1 MESSLCIHCKTH
13 YRYQIAVCSGYL
25 IHVRSLHLALSDDNY
40 PKKFFFFKYL
50 ERDAL
55 LEVGGENNHSKK
67 FFSSSNIQN
76 GTIIVEVRGDA
87 FWNNGQVSDSEV
99 RGNAHWCVFAE
110 IVLSQCLFWD
120 KDWFCKKFAASFEIE
135 VQHSYFGDL
144 QREKIPRSDQFDGF
158 RTDQLEMLN
167 KDCWTSDSVY

>member
-1 MESSLCIHCKTH
+1 MESTLCIHCKTH

-25 IHVRSLHLALSDDNY
+25 IHVRSFALGLSDDNY

-55 LEVGGENNHSKK
+55 LEVGGDDNHSKK

-87 FWNNGQVSDSEV
+87 F
-99 RGNAHWCVFAE
+99 
-110 IVLSQCLFWD
+110 
-120 KDWFCKKFAASFEIE
+120 
-135 VQHSYFGDL
+135 
-144 QREKIPRSDQFDGF
+144 
-158 RTDQLEMLN
+158 
-167 KDCWTSDSVY
+167 